1 MSREAPDA
9 RADGGQRGNGFSRK
23 PINLKRGLF
32 ILLAAAAVALALVK
46 LYDLLQRSQDYP
58 RIGEVRQVSLEQSEG
73 ALPGENQ
80 AVSLPGKPLLNV
92 AIAPVVAPEKSL
104 QLYQGFV
111 DYLAEKTNRQPVFL
125 QRQTYSEVNDLVRYR
140 RCDLAFVCTY
150 AFVRGE
156 REFGMEILAAPQID
170 GAINYY
176 SFIIA
181 RKGSSADSLLDLQG
195 KRFGSADIMSN
206 SGWLYPA
213 LWLKENG
220 KDAKSFFGAHVIT
233 GSHDQSVLAVAD
245 GYVDGAAVD
254 SLVYKQ
260 MVEEDSSIADDTQ
273 IIQKSPPFGMPPL
286 VVPAGIDSGLKAELL
301 SVLLSMDK
309 DSGGKEILKVL
320 GFDKFVVPDDEL
332 YVSVR
337 EAALAWESGQ

>member
-1 MSREAPDA
+1 MSREEPDSKA
-9 RADGGQRGNGFSRK
+9 NGERRGNEFSRR
-23 PINLKRGLF
+23 PVNLKRVLF

-46 LYDLLQRSQDYP
+46 IYDLLQRSQDDLLF
-58 RIGEVRQVSLEQSEG
+58 GEVRQVNLDQSESG
-73 ALPGENQ
+73 LLGDSQ
-80 AVSLPGKPLLNV
+80 AASLPEKPLLNV
-92 AIAPVVAPEKSL
+92 AIAPVVSPEKSL

-125 QRQTYSEVNDLVRYR
+125 QRQTYGEVNDLVRYR

-170 GAINYY
+170 GAVNYY

-181 RKGSSADSLLDLQG
+181 RKGSAANSLLDLQG

-213 LWLKENG
+213 LWLKEKG
-220 KDAKSFFGAHVIT
+220 KDAESFFGAHVIT
-233 GSHDQSVLAVAD
+233 GSHDQSVLAVVE

-254 SLVYKQ
+254 SLVYEQ
-260 MVEEDSSIADDTQ
+260 MIEEDPSTADKTQ
-273 IIQKSPPFGMPPL
+273 IIQKSPPFGMPPM
-286 VVPAGIDSGLKAELL
+286 VVPAGIDSGLRAEMK
-301 SVLLSMDK
+301 SVLLNMNK
-309 DSGGKEILKVL
+309 DSNGKEILDML
-320 GFDKFVVPDDEL
+320 GFDRFVVPDDQL
-332 YVSVR
+332 YASVR
-337 EAALAWESGQ
+337 EAALAWESGR